1 MRLVLLICFLA
12 TVLARDIPEGV
23 DRITDIAFQSDPT
36 NTRYHYIC
44 VGSKLL
50 RGNAYLFIDAE
61 GSLAG
66 LNATKQ
72 IVAFQTISFN
82 NAPSAGE
89 LAKLEE
95 LLCRRDFENIMT
107 SMDQYCQTY
116 YEEFDTAF
124 TEKCTYGQLYSGA

>member
-1 MRLVLLICFLA
+1 MRFVLLICVLA
-12 TVLARDIPEGV
+12 VAARDIPEGV
-23 DRITDIAFQSDPT
+23 DRITDMAFQVDPT
-36 NTRYHYIC
+36 DTRCYYTC

-72 IVAFQTISFN
+72 IVAVQTLSFSKP
-82 NAPSAGE
+82 PSFGE

-95 LLCRRDFENIMT
+95 LLCRRDFEHILD

-116 YEEFDTAF
+116 YEEYDTAF
-124 TEKCTYGQLYSGA
+124 VEECTYAKLYSRS

>member
-1 MRLVLLICFLA
+1 MRFVLLISFVA
-12 TVLARDIPEGV
+12 VALARDIPKGV
-23 DRITDIAFQSDPT
+23 DRITDIALHFDPT
-36 NTRYHYIC
+36 STQCYYTC

-82 NAPSAGE
+82 KAPSAGE